1 MEVSLLLAG
10 DALLHRLNRDFRQ
23 IDRPTDVLSF
33 PQLEG
38 RAALVQQRATP
49 GQPLA
54 LGDVVIS
61 VERARRQA
69 EELGHS
75 LERELGYLLVH
86 GILHLCGYDHETDE
100 EQAEMRRLEEQALA
114 AVGLAR
120 GQLPAGNSAAA
131 EAAGGGIAGESVSV
145 RSDQ

>member
-38 RAALVQQRATP
+38 RAALVQHRASP
-49 GQPLA
+49 QQPLA

-86 GILHLCGYDHETDE
+86 GVLHLCGYDHETDE

-120 GQLPAGNSAAA
+120 GQPPAGNGAAA
-131 EAAGGGIAGESVSV
+131 EAAGGRIAGEPG
-145 RSDQ
+145 RSHQ